1 MADWTTSMQRGLVS
15 GAASSVV
22 STVALGLLGRG
33 EAGSAYAPTNAVSH
47 WIWGDEAASH
57 DGFSLKYTI
66 TGYAIHH
73 LSATFWAVLFEHLV
87 GHKLDRKD
95 LRVTLA
101 ASAATSALACFADY
115 KLTPQRLQ
123 PGYEKR
129 LSKKSL
135 AGVYAAFAVG
145 LALGAI
151 VLRRNRD
158 AVASSV

>member
-1 MADWTTSMQRGLVS
+1 MADWTTSLQRGLVG
-15 GAASSVV
+15 GAASSIV
-22 STVALGLLGRG
+22 STAALALLGRT

-47 WIWGDEAASH
+47 WIWGDEAAEH

-73 LSATFWAVLFEHLV
+73 VSATFWAVLFEKLA
-87 GHKLDRKD
+87 GEKLDRKD

-101 ASAATSALACFADY
+101 TSAATAAVACFVDY
-115 KLTPQRLQ
+115 QLTPERLK

-145 LALGAI
+145 MALGALA
-151 VLRRNRD
+151 LRRN
-158 AVASSV
+158 A

>member
-1 MADWTTSMQRGLVS
+1 MQRGLVS

-22 STVALGLLGRG
+22 STAALALLGRV

-47 WIWGDEAASH
+47 WIWGDEAAEH
-57 DGFSLKYTI
+57 DEFSLKYTI

-73 LSATFWAVLFEHLV
+73 LSATFWSVLFEKLA
-87 GHKLDRKD
+87 GEKLDRKD
-95 LRVTLA
+95 IRVTLA
-101 ASAATSALACFADY
+101 TSAATSAIACFADY
-115 KLTPQRLQ
+115 KLTPQRLH

-151 VLRRNRD
+151 ALRRD
-158 AVASSV
+158 

>member
-1 MADWTTSMQRGLVS
+1 MQRGLVS

-22 STVALGLLGRG
+22 STAALALLGRG

-47 WIWGDEAASH
+47 WIWGDEAAQH

-66 TGYAIHH
+66 TGYVIHH
-73 LSATFWAVLFEHLV
+73 LSATFWSVLFERLA
-87 GHKLDRKD
+87 GEKLDHKD

-101 ASAATSALACFADY
+101 ASAATSAIACFADY

-151 VLRRNRD
+151 AIRRNQ
-158 AVASSV
+158 

>member
-1 MADWTTSMQRGLVS
+1 MQRGLVG
-15 GAASSVV
+15 GAASSIV
-22 STVALGLLGRG
+22 STAALALLGRA

-47 WIWGDEAASH
+47 WVWGDEAADH
-57 DGFSLKYTI
+57 DGFSLKYTL
-66 TGYAIHH
+66 TGYDH
-73 LSATFWAVLFEHLV
+73 
-87 GHKLDRKD
+87 KD

-101 ASAATSALACFADY
+101 ASAAASAFSCFADY
-115 KLTPQRLQ
+115 KLAPQRLT

-151 VLRRNRD
+151 ALRRD
-158 AVASSV
+158 

>member
-22 STVALGLLGRG
+22 STVALALLGRG

-47 WIWGDEAASH
+47 WIWGDEAAKH

-66 TGYAIHH
+66 TGYVIHH
-73 LSATFWAVLFEHLV
+73 LSATFWSVLFERLA
-87 GHKLDRKD
+87 GEKLDRKD

-101 ASAATSALACFADY
+101 ASAATSAIACFADY
-115 KLTPQRLQ
+115 NLTPKRLH

-151 VLRRNRD
+151 ALRRNQ
-158 AVASSV
+158 

>member
-1 MADWTTSMQRGLVS
+1 MITMADWTTSLQRGLVG
-15 GAASSVV
+15 GAASSIV
-22 STVALGLLGRG
+22 STAALALLGRT

-47 WIWGDEAASH
+47 WIWGDEAAEH

-73 LSATFWAVLFEHLV
+73 VSATFWAVLFEKLA
-87 GHKLDRKD
+87 GEKLDRKD

-101 ASAATSALACFADY
+101 TSAATAAVACFVDY
-115 KLTPQRLQ
+115 QLTPERLK

-145 LALGAI
+145 MALGALA
-151 VLRRNRD
+151 LRRN
-158 AVASSV
+158 A

>member
-1 MADWTTSMQRGLVS
+1 MTDWTTSMQRGLVG
-15 GAASSVV
+15 GAASSIV
-22 STVALGLLGRG
+22 STAALALLGRT

-47 WIWGDEAASH
+47 WIWGDEAAGH
-57 DGFSLKYTI
+57 DEFSLRYTI

-73 LSATFWAVLFEHLV
+73 VSATFWAVLFEKLA
-87 GHKLDRKD
+87 GEKLDRKD

-101 ASAATSALACFADY
+101 TSAAASALACFVDY
-115 KLTPQRLQ
+115 KLTPDRLK

-145 LALGAI
+145 MALGAI
-151 VLRRNRD
+151 VLRRR
-158 AVASSV
+158 

>member
-1 MADWTTSMQRGLVS
+1 MTDWTTSMQRGLVS

-22 STVALGLLGRG
+22 STAALALLGRG

-47 WIWGDEAASH
+47 WIWGDEAAQH

-66 TGYAIHH
+66 TGYVIHH
-73 LSATFWAVLFEHLV
+73 LSATFWSVLFERLA
-87 GHKLDRKD
+87 GEKLDHKD

-101 ASAATSALACFADY
+101 ASAATSAIACFADY

-151 VLRRNRD
+151 AIRRNQQE
-158 AVASSV
+158 V

>member
-1 MADWTTSMQRGLVS
+1 MTDWTTSMQRGLVS

-22 STVALGLLGRG
+22 STAALALLGRG

-47 WIWGDEAASH
+47 WIWGDEAAQH

-66 TGYAIHH
+66 TGYVIHH
-73 LSATFWAVLFEHLV
+73 LSATFWSVLFERLA
-87 GHKLDRKD
+87 GEKLDHKD

-101 ASAATSALACFADY
+101 ASAATSAIACFADY

-151 VLRRNRD
+151 AIRRNQ
-158 AVASSV
+158 

>member
-22 STVALGLLGRG
+22 STVALALLGRG

-47 WIWGDEAASH
+47 WIWGDEAAEH

-66 TGYAIHH
+66 TGYAFHH
-73 LSATFWAVLFEHLV
+73 LSATFWSVLFEHLA
-87 GHKLDRKD
+87 GEKLDRKD

-145 LALGAI
+145 LALGA
-151 VLRRNRD
+151 VALRRNQSR
-158 AVASSV
+158 V

>member
-1 MADWTTSMQRGLVS
+1 MSDWTTSLQRGLVG
-15 GAASSVV
+15 GATSSIV
-22 STVALGLLGRG
+22 STAALAMLGRT
-33 EAGSAYAPTNAVSH
+33 EAGSAFAPTNAISH
-47 WIWGDEAASH
+47 WIWGDEAAEH

-73 LSATFWAVLFEHLV
+73 VSATFWAVLFEKLA
-87 GHKLDRKD
+87 GEKLDRKD

-101 ASAATSALACFADY
+101 TSAATSAISCFVDY
-115 KLTPQRLQ
+115 KLTPERLK

-145 LALGAI
+145 MALGAI
-151 VLRRNRD
+151 ALRRR
-158 AVASSV
+158 

>member
-1 MADWTTSMQRGLVS
+1 MTDWTTSLQRGLVS

-22 STVALGLLGRG
+22 STAALALFGRG

-47 WIWGDEAASH
+47 WIWGDEAAGH

-66 TGYAIHH
+66 TGYVIHH
-73 LSATFWAVLFEHLV
+73 VSSTFWSVLFERLA
-87 GHKLDRKD
+87 GEKLDRND

-115 KLTPQRLQ
+115 TLTPRRLQ

-145 LALGAI
+145 LALGA
-151 VLRRNRD
+151 VALRRGR
-158 AVASSV
+158 A

>member
-1 MADWTTSMQRGLVS
+1 MSDWNTSLQRGLIG
-15 GAASSVV
+15 GAASSIV
-22 STVALGLLGRG
+22 STAALALLGRS
-33 EAGSAYAPTNAVSH
+33 ESGSAYAPTNAVSH
-47 WIWGDEAASH
+47 WIWGDEAAEH

-66 TGYAIHH
+66 TGYLIHH
-73 LSATFWAVLFEHLV
+73 ASATFWSVLFEKLA
-87 GHKLDRKD
+87 GEKLDRKD

-101 ASAATSALACFADY
+101 ASAATSAIAAFADY

-129 LSKKSL
+129 LSTKSL

-151 VLRRNRD
+151 ALRKR
-158 AVASSV
+158 

>member
-1 MADWTTSMQRGLVS
+1 MQRGLVG
-15 GAASSVV
+15 GAASSIV
-22 STVALGLLGRG
+22 STAALALLGRAEG
-33 EAGSAYAPTNAVSH
+33 ASAYAPTNAVSH
-47 WIWGDEAASH
+47 WIWGDEAADH
-57 DGFSLKYTI
+57 DGFSLKYTL

-73 LSATFWAVLFEHLV
+73 ISATFWSVLFEKLA
-87 GHKLDRKD
+87 GERLDRKD

-101 ASAATSALACFADY
+101 ASAATSAIACFADY

-151 VLRRNRD
+151 ALRRD
-158 AVASSV
+158 

>member
-1 MADWTTSMQRGLVS
+1 MSDWNTSLQRGLIG
-15 GAASSVV
+15 GAASSIV
-22 STVALGLLGRG
+22 STAALALLGRS

-47 WIWGDEAASH
+47 WIWGDEAAEH

-66 TGYAIHH
+66 TGYLIHH
-73 LSATFWAVLFEHLV
+73 ASATFWSVLFEKLA
-87 GHKLDRKD
+87 GEKLDRKD
-95 LRVTLA
+95 LRVTMA
-101 ASAATSALACFADY
+101 ASAAASALACFADY
-115 KLTPQRLQ
+115 KMTPQRLK

-151 VLRRNRD
+151 ALRKR
-158 AVASSV
+158 

>member
-1 MADWTTSMQRGLVS
+1 MSDWQTSLQRGLVG

-22 STVALGLLGRG
+22 STAALALLGRG

-47 WIWGDEAASH
+47 WIWGDEAAEH

-66 TGYAIHH
+66 TGYLIHH
-73 LSATFWAVLFEHLV
+73 ASATFWSVLFEKLA
-87 GHKLDRKD
+87 GEKLDRKD

-101 ASAATSALACFADY
+101 ASAATSAIACFADY
-115 KLTPQRLQ
+115 KLAPKRLY

-151 VLRRNRD
+151 ALRRR
-158 AVASSV
+158 